1 MFNNLISHIYYILS
15 LPKMLQGHLHLLCHI
30 QSSQE
35 GTSTCSLADQYQT
48 DVGQQLSIEL
58 TGGPLAFFIYGI

>member
-35 GTSTCSLADQYQT
+35 GTSTCSLADNIKLML
-48 DVGQQLSIEL
+48 VNSSV
-58 TGGPLAFFIYGI
+58 